1 MMCTHTQHTRPTHP
15 THTRTSKTKQHNT
28 HSLMYALSMLKAKNN
43 LIMPSAPA
51 AVTLDGFK
59 TTVKLSARSQGSVY
73 VVRHDVSNATNQLP
87 VVYQLDEWHLASHPA
102 RWPVNATVIEAEMF
116 EGTCIYQRV
125 SIESVA
131 SSCFLPRYLLIPSLP
146 PPCMLTVGACCSTS
160 DVMTSLLIRR
170 RHHHY

>member
-1 MMCTHTQHTRPTHP
+1 MMCTHTQHTRPTRP
-15 THTRTSKTKQHNT
+15 THTHT
-28 HSLMYALSMLKAKNN
+28 HTRSLVYVLSMLKAKNN

-73 VVRHDVSNATNQLP
+73 VVRHNVSNATNQLP

-125 SIESVA
+125 SRVGSKLLLFTA
-131 SSCFLPRYLLIPSLP
+131 LPIIIPSLP